1 LAFDVIKEVG
11 PRGEFLTNKHTFS
24 HFRTEFYQS
33 VLSDRAR
40 VNQDGLTIEQR
51 ANARWKKML
60 DEYVQPSLPA
70 DIDDDLKRYIEK
82 RK

>member
-1 LAFDVIKEVG
+1 M
-11 PRGEFLTNKHTFS
+11 
-24 HFRTEFYQS
+24 
-33 VLSDRAR
+33 SDRAR

-51 ANARWKKML
+51 ANARWKKLL

-70 DIDDDLKRYIEK
+70 DIDAELKSYIEK